1 MPRRNQLQAIVLE
14 KCPRCRQGNM
24 FAYPLYQVTK
34 FDKMHKAC
42 PHCHYVFEQEPRF
55 FDGAM
60 YVSYA
65 LSVGLF
71 LSVGL
76 VLYTFFGN
84 PETWVYVTTVVV
96 LNVLLVPSFF
106 RYSRVLFIHLFGGV
120 KYQRRFSD

>member
-1 MPRRNQLQAIVLE
+1 MPHRNQLQAIILE
-14 KCPRCRQGNM
+14 KCPRCRQGDM

-34 FDKMHKAC
+34 FDKMHKTC
-42 PHCHYVFEQEPRF
+42 PHCNFVFDREPGF

-60 YVSYA
+60 YVSYV

-76 VLYTFFGN
+76 VLYVVFGN
-84 PETWVYVTTVVV
+84 PETWVYITTVVV
-96 LNVLLVPSFF
+96 LNILLIPSFF
-106 RYSRVLFIHLFGGV
+106 RYSRVLYLYLFGSV